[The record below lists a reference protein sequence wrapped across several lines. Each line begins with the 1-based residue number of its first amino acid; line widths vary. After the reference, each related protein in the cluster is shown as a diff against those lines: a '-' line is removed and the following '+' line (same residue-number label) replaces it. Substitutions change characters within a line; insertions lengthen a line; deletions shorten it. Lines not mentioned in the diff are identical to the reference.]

1 MCAASKLT
9 VSDAAGPR
17 AGRAVDTPFKNLV
30 QNPCRFRTPG
40 SGFRYGRGMTITF
53 GYARVST
60 STQSLDAQRDAL
72 LAAGVDVRHLR
83 VEMASGRRDDRPVL
97 AALLAEVAD
106 GDAVVVTK
114 LDRLGRSLSHLVHVV
129 DELERR
135 GVALRSLSE
144 QIDTSTSAGRFMVH
158 MLAALAQM
166 EADLI
171 RERTLDGLAA
181 ARSRGRVG
189 GRPTV
194 MSPERLATAQAS
206 VAGGQ
211 SVAAVARALGVS
223 VSTVRRHLA

>member
-1 MCAASKLT
+1 M
-9 VSDAAGPR
+9 
-17 AGRAVDTPFKNLV
+17 
-30 QNPCRFRTPG
+30 
-40 SGFRYGRGMTITF
+40 
-53 GYARVST
+53 
-60 STQSLDAQRDAL
+60 
-72 LAAGVDVRHLR
+72 
-83 VEMASGRRDDRPVL
+83 
-97 AALLAEVAD
+97 
-106 GDAVVVTK
+106 K
-114 LDRLGRSLSHLVHVV
+114 LDRLGRSVSHLVRVV

-135 GVALRSLSE
+135 DVALRSLSE

-206 VAGGQ
+206 VASGQ
-211 SVAAVARALGVS
+211 SVAAVARALGGS
-223 VSTVRRHLA
+223 VSTVRRHLAGHVWTSSTPLNYCSESPGIRTSRARTPTSELVRVIARV